1 MAPNEISTEA
11 MRHYYRGRVFEATG
25 ELDIAI
31 DEYRKAIEY
40 GADYADVHNALG
52 RVLVKKGFFEEA
64 RIEFET
70 ALRLNPKYLE
80 AQKNLNEL
88 LTKLSLIRQKSLE
101 VPATQQKFTP
111 SVYTTPTQEDE
122 IDKERKYFA
131 YLYKLKILKNTIIYS
146 FLFIIFVISTVIV
159 YRKFATQKIPV
170 QRVYS
175 VQMES
180 ISSLA
185 KFNNKLVVSS
195 WASQEIAFYKIY
207 ENNLAVFTLVKLDKE
222 NIIPTS
228 VSSIDNILYIMDGW
242 NKKLYRY
249 IVVNNRLNL
258 IKVVD
263 ISDTDPV
270 GICTFKESVLLF
282 DNKNN
287 NIIVYNK
294 DLTRTLDVIPYVI
307 KNIIAVSSYKNK
319 VLILDTNRNLYELR
333 NLTQVNKTYRLDF
346 VTNKVIS
353 AIFLDNKF
361 LWFAEEGKPYL
372 YCYSKDIFE

>member
-101 VPATQQKFTP
+101 VHATQQKFTP

-159 YRKFATQKIPV
+159 YRKFATPKIPV
-170 QRVYS
+170 QRAYS

-195 WASQEIAFYKIY
+195 WASQEIVFYRIY

>member
-101 VPATQQKFTP
+101 VHATQQKFTP
-111 SVYTTPTQEDE
+111 SVYATPTQEDE

-159 YRKFATQKIPV
+159 YRKFATPKIPV
-170 QRVYS
+170 QRAYS

-195 WASQEIAFYKIY
+195 WASQEIVFYRIY